1 MEQELAV
8 LDASARRAEARRRDV
23 LRHADRW
30 LSARACGDAAGISA
44 VERTDPALARRLR
57 AFEGELAHLG
67 QADRGAAFAR
77 LRDAVLVLRMTEVL
91 HELVE
96 EECPLCAAEGI
107 GH

>member
-1 MEQELAV
+1 MEQELAA
-8 LDASARRAEARRRDV
+8 LDASARRAEARRREV

-30 LSARACGDAAGISA
+30 LSARACGDAAGTGA
-44 VERTDPALARRLR
+44 VERSDPALARRLR

-67 QADRGAAFAR
+67 GADKAQAFAR

-91 HELVE
+91 HELVD
-96 EECPLCAAEGI
+96 EECPLCAAEGV